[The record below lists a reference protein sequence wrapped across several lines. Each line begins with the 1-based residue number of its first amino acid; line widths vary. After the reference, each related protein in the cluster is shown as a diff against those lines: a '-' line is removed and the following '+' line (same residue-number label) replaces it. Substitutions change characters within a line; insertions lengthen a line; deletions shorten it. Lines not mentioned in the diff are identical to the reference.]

1 MHWLLLVALLSSTT
15 DMKSGGSSSTLSRL
29 AEKSLRRQLGSVN
42 RVSVQ
47 VTPGRNGGGDLDAFN
62 VTLDGFSADGL
73 AGLDGQSSG
82 DYSAPPRDDDYY
94 PGNGSDGSYNP
105 FPNNPFPNDN
115 SNSGY
120 GLPRYDPSRRLDT
133 SQRRSIGADD
143 IGDILGGIG
152 GGKGG
157 DIGDILGDVLGG
169 GGVGGIGGKTGG
181 RVGRLRLKA
190 TNFSFGGARYESL
203 SADLGEIRFDWK
215 KALRGQMDVQSIAPG
230 TLALSLRGDQLARLL
245 GPRLP
250 SLSDVKVRFANG
262 RAFVGAKS
270 GAYGVRLPFEVGA
283 RLSVQQNR
291 VMATD
296 FAASVARLRL
306 PSFVLKELTQGVNP
320 LYDFDPRGRWP
331 LAINL
336 STAQAGNGVLAMR
349 GGVQWLGL
357 NGRGNRNGDVQN
369 DRDNRYPEATYPDEQ
384 DSRDNR
390 ERDSRN
396 RNNKP
401 GDILGDIFG
410 R

>member
-15 DMKSGGSSSTLSRL
+15 DMKNGGSSSALSRL
-29 AEKSLRRQLGSVN
+29 AEKSLRRQLGRVN
-42 RVSVQ
+42 RVRVQ
-47 VTPGRNGGGDLDAFN
+47 VTPARNGSGGDLDAFN
-62 VTLDGFSADGL
+62 VSLDGFSADGL
-73 AGLDGQSSG
+73 AGLDGQPG
-82 DYSAPPRDDDYY
+82 DYSAPPRDDGYY
-94 PGNGSDGSYNP
+94 P
-105 FPNNPFPNDN
+105 N

-120 GLPRYDPSRRLDT
+120 GLPRYDPSRRFDS
-133 SQRRSIGADD
+133 SQSRNIDAGD

-152 GGKGG
+152 AGKS
-157 DIGDILGDVLGG
+157 GDILGDVLGG
-169 GGVGGIGGKTGG
+169 GGIGGIGGKSGG

-190 TNFSFGGARYESL
+190 TNFTFGGARYESL

-245 GPRLP
+245 SPRLP
-250 SLSDVKVRFANG
+250 SLSDVQVRFANG

-291 VMATD
+291 VLATD

-320 LYDFDPRGRWP
+320 LYDFDPKSRWP

-336 STAQAGNGVLAMR
+336 ATAQAENGVLAMR
-349 GGVQWLGL
+349 GGIQWLGL
-357 NGRGNRNGDVQN
+357 NRSDNRNGGAT
-369 DRDNRYPEATYPDEQ
+369 YPGATYPDEQ
-384 DSRDNR
+384 DSRDNQSDR
-390 ERDSRN
+390 NSRN
-396 RNNKP
+396 RNSRP
-401 GDILGDIFG
+401 EDILGDIFG

>member
-15 DMKSGGSSSTLSRL
+15 DMKNGGSSSTLSRL

-47 VTPGRNGGGDLDAFN
+47 VTPARNGSGGDLDAFN
-62 VTLDGFSADGL
+62 VSLDGFSADGL
-73 AGLDGQSSG
+73 AGLDDRPA

-94 PGNGSDGSYNP
+94 SDSNSDGSYNP
-105 FPNNPFPNDN
+105 FPNSSG

-120 GLPRYDPSRRLDT
+120 GLPRYDPSRRLDS
-133 SQRRSIGADD
+133 SQRRNIGAGD

-152 GGKGG
+152 GGRGA

-169 GGVGGIGGKTGG
+169 GGVGGKTGG

-190 TNFSFGGARYESL
+190 TNFTFGGARYESL

-245 GPRLP
+245 SPRLP

-291 VMATD
+291 VLATD

-306 PSFVLKELTQGVNP
+306 PSFVPKELTQGVNP
-320 LYDFDPRGRWP
+320 LYDFDPKGRWP

-336 STAQAGNGVLAMR
+336 STAQAENGVLAMR
-349 GGVQWLGL
+349 GGIQWLGL
-357 NGRGNRNGDVQN
+357 NRSGNRNGDVPN
-369 DRDNRYPEATYPDEQ
+369 SSRYPDATYPDEQ

-390 ERDSRN
+390 DRDSRN
-396 RNNKP
+396 RNSRP
-401 GDILGDIFG
+401 EDILGDIFG